1 MGKAIEAGLRKC
13 VRTMAGWPVIGRAVR
28 IVVALVRLP
37 EFKAIFLDYHYRQF
51 AFEKQ
56 QLPALLQSICDA
68 NHRQRVFETQQLPAL
83 LQSLSDANHRQHVF
97 ETQQLPALLQSISDL
112 NHRQLSS
119 DHDRDNMVRS
129 VPVALRKITRELT
142 EFRNRLERATVSME
156 RGIDETRRHVE
167 SVASLAECRIDELRI
182 QLERA
187 AASMEQRTHETRG
200 QLESAVGSMEG
211 RIDEL
216 RKQLEIEAS
225 SIGQVLRENRSQLD
239 AVTSSTQQR
248 IDETRTRLESIT
260 SSVQFL
266 MGRVEFVR
274 REVMFEMRYGAA
286 PSGNG
291 NGNGNGDGDGDGNG
305 NGNGHPL
312 KSKSEILSPKKLA
325 AARSERLRLNLGCG
339 HIPLAGY
346 LNVDRRALPGVDIVA
361 EVDDLPFG
369 PAEVDEILSS
379 HLLEHFPQEQLSREL
394 LPYLV
399 GLLRPGGE
407 FRAVVPDAQAMIQN
421 YASGSYPFG
430 SLREVTFGAQDYDGD
445 FHYNMFTPQSL
456 AEALQAA
463 GLRNVKLIEAGRR
476 NGVCFEFEIAGS
488 K

>member
-1 MGKAIEAGLRKC
+1 MGKAIEAELRKF
-13 VRTMAGWPVIGRAVR
+13 VRTLAGWPIIGRVVR

-37 EFKAIFLDYHYRQF
+37 EFKAIFLDYHYRQY
-51 AFEKQ
+51 AFENQ
-56 QLPALLQSICDA
+56 QLPALLQTI
-68 NHRQRVFETQQLPAL
+68 
-83 LQSLSDANHRQHVF
+83 SDANHRQHVF
-97 ETQQLPALLQSISDL
+97 ETQHLPALLRSISDL

-119 DHDRDNMVRS
+119 DHDRDNMVKS

-142 EFRNRLERATVSME
+142 EFRDRLERATVSME
-156 RGIDETRRHVE
+156 RGIDETRRRGE
-167 SVASLAECRIDELRI
+167 SVANLTERRIDELRI
-182 QLERA
+182 QLERVSA
-187 AASMEQRTHETRG
+187 TMEQRTNETRG
-200 QLESAVGSMEG
+200 QLEGAVISMEG
-211 RIDEL
+211 RIGEL

-225 SIGQVLRENRSQLD
+225 SIKQVLRENRSQLE
-239 AVTSSTQQR
+239 AVTSSTQERVEDTR
-248 IDETRTRLESIT
+248 IGLESIT
-260 SSVQFL
+260 SCVEFL
-266 MGRVEFVR
+266 IGRVEFVR
-274 REVMFEMRYGAA
+274 RELMFEMRYGAA

-291 NGNGNGDGDGDGNG
+291 NG
-305 NGNGHPL
+305 HPL
-312 KSKSEILSPKKLA
+312 ETKSEILSPKKLA

-379 HLLEHFPQEQLSREL
+379 HLLEHFPQEQLNREL
-394 LPYLV
+394 LPYLI

-407 FRAVVPDAQAMIQN
+407 FRAVVPDAQAMIEN
-421 YASGSYPFG
+421 YANGSYPFG
-430 SLREVTFGAQDYDGD
+430 SLREVTFGAQDYNGD

-476 NGVCFEFEIAGS
+476 NGVCYEFEIVGN

>member
-1 MGKAIEAGLRKC
+1 MGKAIEAQLRKL
-13 VRTMAGWPVIGRAVR
+13 VRTMAGWPIIGRVVR
-28 IVVALVRLP
+28 IVIALVRLP
-37 EFKAIFLDYHYRQF
+37 EFKAIFLDYHYRQY
-51 AFEKQ
+51 AFENQ
-56 QLPALLQSICDA
+56 QLPALLKTI
-68 NHRQRVFETQQLPAL
+68 
-83 LQSLSDANHRQHVF
+83 SDANDRQHVF
-97 ETQQLPALLQSISDL
+97 ENQQIPALLRSISDL

-119 DHDRDNMVRS
+119 DHDRDNMVKS

-142 EFRNRLERATVSME
+142 ELRGRLEGTTLSIE
-156 RGIDETRRHVE
+156 RRIDETCRQVE
-167 SVASLAECRIDELRI
+167 SVANLTERRIDELRI
-182 QLERA
+182 QLERVA
-187 AASMEQRTHETRG
+187 GSIEQRINETRD
-200 QLESAVGSMEG
+200 QLDSVVSQMEGRMEG

-216 RKQLEIEAS
+216 RRQVEIEAS
-225 SIGQVLRENRSQLD
+225 SIEQVLHENRSQLE
-239 AVTSSTQQR
+239 AVASSAQQR
-248 IDETRTRLESIT
+248 TEETRTRLESIT
-260 SSVQFL
+260 SSVEYL
-266 MGRVEFVR
+266 IGRVEFVR
-274 REVMFEMRYGAA
+274 RELMFEMQYGAA

-291 NGNGNGDGDGDGNG
+291 HGNGNG

-312 KSKSEILSPKKLA
+312 KTKSEILSPKKLA

-339 HIPLAGY
+339 HIPLPGY

-379 HLLEHFPQEQLSREL
+379 HLLEHFPQEQLNREL
-394 LPYLV
+394 LPYLI

-421 YASGSYPFG
+421 YADGSYPFG
-430 SLREVTFGAQDYDGD
+430 SLREVTFGAQDYIGD

-456 AEALQAA
+456 AEALQTA

-476 NGVCFEFEIAGS
+476 NGVCYEFEIAGS